1 MAVNIILASASP
13 YRAALLRQLNLSF
26 VQRPAQID
34 ETPHLSE
41 APGPLALRLAE
52 QKAMSLVAE
61 HPNSIII
68 GSDQTGICNNQLL
81 HKPGNQ
87 SAAIQQLAAM
97 SGQIASFYTATTV
110 VQTDNTGVVSAH
122 TDIDTTE
129 LQLRHLTNEEIRAY
143 VAADLPLDCAGSF
156 KIESLGISLFSSVKT
171 VDPSA
176 LQGISLIQ
184 LTNRLKQLGI
194 KFGTQST
201 KH

>member
-1 MAVNIILASASP
+1 MTVNIILASASP

-26 VQRPAQID
+26 VQHPAQID
-34 ETPHLSE
+34 ETPYLNESPK
-41 APGPLALRLAE
+41 ALALRLAE
-52 QKAMSLVAE
+52 RKAMSLVAE

-81 HKPGNQ
+81 HKPGSQ

-97 SGQIASFYTATTV
+97 SGQIAFFYTATTV
-110 VQTDNTGVVSAH
+110 VRTDDTSVVSAH

-129 LQLRHLTNEEIRAY
+129 LQLRHLTREDIRAY

-156 KIESLGISLFSSVKT
+156 KIESLGITLFRSVKT

-184 LTNRLKQLGI
+184 LTNRLRQLGI
-194 KFGTQST
+194 TFGSQST

>member
-1 MAVNIILASASP
+1 MPVNIILASASP

-34 ETPHLSE
+34 ETPYLSE

-87 SAAIQQLAAM
+87 SMAIQQLAAM
-97 SGQIASFYTATTV
+97 SGQIAFFYTATTV

-194 KFGTQST
+194 KFGAHST